1 MQEGAGD
8 NPSFIRQVFNT
19 YNGHTE
25 WGSDMFRQSEDIDQR
40 DIGIYTRV
48 STDEQAREGL
58 SLDDQ
63 KHRLE
68 SYCHA
73 MGWNQ
78 PIRFFIDE
86 GESAKNLER
95 PQLQLLME
103 EVKENNLSRVIVTK
117 LDRLSRKLSDLL
129 ALIDLFQSYKVSFI
143 SISESFDTNTPSGRL
158 TLQVLGAVAEFERER
173 IRERVV
179 DNMFHAA
186 NQGQWLTSAPYGY
199 KLLDKRLAIVEEEAV
214 VVRRI
219 YNLFLKED
227 LGYYAIA
234 KKLNEEGIPSHTG
247 KEWWNRTI
255 KLMITNPAYK
265 GTTIWNRLAGSTEK
279 REKKDVE
286 EWVIQEGTHEPIIDP
301 ETWEEVQKKTERK
314 RLPARAQ
321 RSTHLLSG
329 ILKCGLCGSG
339 MSYDRAGSKNN
350 KYGVYRCSA
359 NKNKGTCS
367 GKVYRS
373 IELEEIFKQSLLQLS
388 KTFSLQ
394 FVPSIEPAKHVLTSS
409 VLEQKVHNAKKRY
422 QRKVEA
428 YAAGLIELEDL
439 QLEKEK
445 MDKVVDELQ
454 DTEVIEVDPKALEEK
469 MKMRLRTLLNVIDEL
484 PVATAKTL
492 IKEVVDKVV
501 IQEDKAMEIHLK

>member
-1 MQEGAGD
+1 
-8 NPSFIRQVFNT
+8 
-19 YNGHTE
+19 
-25 WGSDMFRQSEDIDQR
+25 MFRQSEEIDQR

-48 STDEQAREGL
+48 STEEQAREGL
-58 SLDDQ
+58 SLDEQ
-63 KHRLE
+63 KNRLE

-78 PIRFFIDE
+78 HIRFFIDE

-95 PQLQLLME
+95 PQLKLLME
-103 EVKENNLSRVIVTK
+103 EVKENNLSRIIVTK

-129 ALIDLFQSYKVSFI
+129 ALIDLFQSHKVSFI

-173 IRERVV
+173 IRERVI

-186 NQGQWLTSAPYGY
+186 NQGQWLTSAPFGY
-199 KLLDKRLAIVEEEAV
+199 KLADKRLVIDENEANI
-214 VVRRI
+214 VRRI
-219 YNLFLKED
+219 YGMFLKENM
-227 LGYYAIA
+227 GYFAIA

-286 EWVIQEGTHEPIIDP
+286 EWVIIEGTHEPIIDP
-301 ETWEEVQKKTERK
+301 EIWEEVQKKAEKK
-314 RLPARAQ
+314 RLPARSQ

-339 MSYDRAGSKNN
+339 MSHDRAGSKNS

-359 NKNKGTCS
+359 NKNKGTCT

-373 IELEEIFKQSLLQLS
+373 AELELLFKESLLQLS
-388 KTFSLQ
+388 KDFTLHFL
-394 FVPSIEPAKHVLTSS
+394 PSIEPAKDALTSTA
-409 VLEQKVHNAKKRY
+409 LQQKVHNAKKRY

-428 YAAGLIELEDL
+428 YTAGLIEMEDL
-439 QLEKEK
+439 QNEKER
-445 MDKVVDELQ
+445 MDTLVSELEAS
-454 DTEVIEVDPKALEEK
+454 EVIEVNPKAIEENIK
-469 MKMRLRTLLNVIDEL
+469 SKLRTLMNVMDQL
-484 PVATAKTL
+484 PVSVTKAL
-492 IKEVVDKVV
+492 IKEVVEKVV
-501 IQEDKAMEIHLK
+501 VKGEHDIEIHLK

>member
-1 MQEGAGD
+1 
-8 NPSFIRQVFNT
+8 
-19 YNGHTE
+19 
-25 WGSDMFRQSEDIDQR
+25 MFRQTEEMDLR

-63 KHRLE
+63 KHRLA

-73 MGWNQ
+73 MGWKQ
-78 PIRFFIDE
+78 QIRFFIDE

-95 PQLQLLME
+95 PQLQLLMQ
-103 EVKENNLSRVIVTK
+103 EVKENLLSRVIVTK

-129 ALIDLFQSYKVSFI
+129 ALIDLFTSHKVSFI

-199 KLLDKRLAIVEEEAV
+199 ELVDKRLKIVEEESKIV
-214 VVRRI
+214 KRI
-219 YNLFLKED
+219 YQMFLTDD

-234 KKLNEEGIPSHTG
+234 KKLNEEGIPSHSG

-255 KLMITNPAYK
+255 KLMLTNPAYK
-265 GTTIWNRLAGSTEK
+265 GTTIWNRLAGNTAK
-279 REKKDVE
+279 REKKDIE
-286 EWVIQEGTHEPIIDP
+286 DWVITENTHEAIIDS
-301 ETWEEVQKKTERK
+301 ETWEEVQKKANQK
-314 RLPARAQ
+314 RSPTRVQ
-321 RSTHLLSG
+321 RNTHLLSG

-339 MSYDRAGSKNN
+339 MSYDRAGSRDN

-373 IELEEIFKQSLLQLS
+373 LELEKLFKVSLLQLS
-388 KTFSLQ
+388 KNFSLQ
-394 FVPSIEPAKHVLTSS
+394 FVPSMEASKEILTSS
-409 VLEQKVHNAKKRY
+409 VLEQKVHNAKRRY

-428 YAAGLIELEDL
+428 YTAGLIELEDL
-439 QLEKEK
+439 QQEKEK
-445 MDKVVDELQ
+445 VDKMVDELQ
-454 DTEVIEVDPKALEEK
+454 KSEVVEVDPKALEEK
-469 MKMRLRTLLNVIDEL
+469 MKKRLRTLVNVIDEL
-484 PVATAKTL
+484 PVISAKPL
-492 IKEVVDKVV
+492 IKQVVEKIVV
-501 IQEDKAMEIHLK
+501 KEEEMIEIHLK